1 MYNFITDN
9 SALLLNRYVIAIVKR
24 RAKSIMISYSLVI
37 LFLFGTGF
45 VNQDEITV
53 ESKI

>member
-9 SALLLNRYVIAIVKR
+9 SALLLNRYVIAIVKLR
-24 RAKSIMISYSLVI
+24 EKSIMISYSLVI
-37 LFLFGTGF
+37 LFLFGTSF